1 MWRKLLV
8 AADWTAVGGE
18 PYIYC
23 IIIYIFYTYC
33 FTYMAVP
40 FRRIHMYK
48 QFLQV
53 YVYIYICIPMT
64 SDIFAVHIVYN
75 LYGFLARLQ
84 EHTAPPT
91 SDPPASTGYPNI

>member
-1 MWRKLLV
+1 
-8 AADWTAVGGE
+8 
-18 PYIYC
+18 
-23 IIIYIFYTYC
+23 
-33 FTYMAVP
+33 MAVF

-53 YVYIYICIPMT
+53 YVYIYIPMT
-64 SDIFAVHIVYN
+64 SDIFAVHVAYN

-91 SDPPASTGYPNI
+91 SDPPASTGYPTI